1 MGKRSRKR
9 GGGGTE
15 VAASATTRAERDAAR
30 QRRAQALERSRGE
43 GRPARKPRPGRT
55 SYEDRPPAPWG
66 SFPLVELC
74 VLVGIVLLVGGFIV
88 RGERGATMIVG
99 GMALASLAGLELSIR
114 EHFAGFRSH
123 TTLLAGAVG
132 FVALALTFWLSH
144 DRLVMVLAGA
154 TVFLGAFLVLRQV
167 FVRRSGGVG
176 FRR

>member
-9 GGGGTE
+9 GGGVE
-15 VAASATTRAERDAAR
+15 VTASPTTRAERDAAR
-30 QRRAQALERSRGE
+30 RRRAEALARTSADGAK
-43 GRPARKPRPGRT
+43 PARKPRPGKT
-55 SYEDRPPAPWG
+55 SFEDRPPAPWG

-74 VLVGIVLLVGGFIV
+74 VLVGIVLLVAGFVV
-88 RGERGATMIVG
+88 RGERGASMIIG

-123 TTLLAGAVG
+123 TTLLAGAIG
-132 FVALALTFWLSH
+132 FAALALTFYATR
-144 DRLVMVLAGA
+144 DRVLMLPVAA
-154 TVFLGAFLVLRQV
+154 VVFGGAFLVLRQV